1 MERLGLPLLQRKILS
16 RPFPISWH
24 YVGSNATKMAEDA
37 SPVPARIGRNRLA
50 RSIWRADPR
59 FLVLFLFFVLFPR
72 LMLSRRGNPLVGFG
86 TNILANAFHDGDHGV
101 VIPARAASNISIN
114 NVIAG
119 QGDRACVQRPL
130 AEGSLQRA
138 PFSMNVPPVCV
149 YAGHG

>member
-59 FLVLFLFFVLFPR
+59 SLVLFLFFALRSFST
-72 LMLSRRGNPLVGFG
+72 LNAFVGFG